1 MSTSPSDLLR
11 HIRDEAE
18 FLHRSIAGVSAE
30 AFARNDILKR
40 ACVRAI
46 EVIGEATK
54 RVPEAFR
61 AKYPDVEW
69 RKMAGMRDKLIHEYF
84 GVDYS
89 VVYDVARNKAA
100 VLSREI
106 ERVIDREGRSKADEL
121 EL

>member
-18 FLHRSIAGVSAE
+18 FLRKSIAGVSADE
-30 AFARNDILKR
+30 FARNDVLKR
-40 ACVRAI
+40 ACVRSI
-46 EVIGEATK
+46 EVIGEASK

-89 VVYDVARNKAA
+89 VVYDVARNKAG

>member
-18 FLHRSIAGVSAE
+18 FLRKSIAGVSADE
-30 AFARNDILKR
+30 FARNDVLKR
-40 ACVRAI
+40 ACVRSI
-46 EVIGEATK
+46 EVIGEASK

-89 VVYDVARNKAA
+89 AVYDVARNKAV

>member
-1 MSTSPSDLLR
+1 MSTSPSDLLG

-18 FLHRSIAGVSAE
+18 FLRSAISGVSAE
-30 AFARNDILKR
+30 EFARNAVLKR

-46 EVIGEATK
+46 EVIGEATQK
-54 RVPEAFR
+54 VPETFR

-69 RKMAGMRDKLIHEYF
+69 KKMAGMRDILIHEYF

-89 VVYDVARNKAA
+89 VVYDVAFNKAT
-100 VLSREI
+100 VLSRQI
-106 ERVIDREGRSKADEL
+106 EQVMARESRSKADEL

>member
-1 MSTSPSDLLR
+1 MSTSPSDLLG

-18 FLHRSIAGVSAE
+18 FLRSSISGVSAE
-30 AFARNDILKR
+30 EFAGNAVLKR

-54 RVPEAFR
+54 KVPESFR
-61 AKYPDVEW
+61 AKYPEVEW
-69 RKMAGMRDKLIHEYF
+69 KKMAGMRDKLIHEYF

-100 VLSREI
+100 VLCQQI
-106 ERVIDREGRSKADEL
+106 ELVIAREGRGKGDEL